1 MCPNNGLGINLTLA
15 DLNRSATNLL
25 CAGLNFFCPIG
36 HLQPMEA
43 RHRFGTLTL
52 GLAVIA
58 LIFSALSIGSVWAT
72 ADDRHVTEVYDPE
85 FGSVDITIVS
95 LTADFELKEM
105 ESVLTI
111 KDTFFFEY
119 PETFADSK
127 TYEEI
132 AESTDGDVKTTFEE
146 MDRAGSIASLMI
158 WMGLI
163 GLFLTAILSAGSL
176 GQITNSRLTTLSG
189 AFSAIITMLAPIVWY
204 VLLPSSGTYA
214 YVDDSLFG
222 FLFSSDEYT
231 VAFEPSPS
239 YGLMLSVLSGI
250 ASIAMV
256 VMIYFHNQADPVDEK
271 PPWMKSILRL
281 VSQSED
287 DVEKPPTFTERKEQ
301 AGRLLKKSFTTY
313 KSNRRMQVASVLI
326 VLALGAYPL
335 YGMISG
341 WFEEEDA
348 YQRDL
353 YYAVYGEQDYITW
366 YDSEVELTDGESL
379 TLSFTEADFPEE
391 AMNRNVIGVDLVVA
405 VNDNWEGDNEETT
418 GVGCVA
424 DPGEAAFDTASYT
437 AETPNGSAAG
447 ETQESIYEVFL
458 QADLPNFESQQYIT
472 GYTLA
477 ELEAMYDASDDMVGN
492 YEFTVT
498 GDPEAGEDTFQCE
511 RDDASVSVRVWI
523 DLITYDVDIIEVM
536 V

>member
-1 MCPNNGLGINLTLA
+1 MCPSNGLGINLTLA
-15 DLNRSATNLL
+15 DLNRSATNLHR
-25 CAGLNFFCPIG
+25 AGLNFFCLRDRWI
-36 HLQPMEA
+36 LMEA
-43 RHRFGTLTL
+43 RHKFGTMTL

-111 KDTFFFEY
+111 KDTFFFES

-132 AESTDGDVKTTFEE
+132 AESTDGDVKTTFED

-204 VLLPSSGTYA
+204 VLLPSNGTYA

-239 YGLMLSVLSGI
+239 YGLILSILSGI
-250 ASIAMV
+250 TSVAMLA
-256 VMIYFHNQADPVDEK
+256 MIYLHNQADPVDEK

-281 VSQSED
+281 VLQSED

-353 YYAVYGEQDYITW
+353 YYAVTGEQDYITW
-366 YDSEVELTDGESL
+366 YESDVELTEGESL

-391 AMNRNVIGVDLVVA
+391 ALTRNVVGVNLLIELY
-405 VNDNWEGDNEETT
+405 DNWEGDNEETS

-424 DPGEAAFDTASYT
+424 DPGEPAFDTAEFT
-437 AETPNGSAAG
+437 AESPNGSASDL
-447 ETQESIYEVFL
+447 TQDYAYAFFL
-458 QADLPNFESQQYIT
+458 LADFPDFGPQPYVT

-477 ELEAMYDASDDMVGN
+477 ELEAMYDASEDVVGN
-492 YEFTVT
+492 YQFTVT
-498 GDPEAGEDTFQCE
+498 GDPEAGEDTIQCQ
-511 RDDASVSVRVWI
+511 RDDPSVTVRVYVE
-523 DLITYDVDIIEVM
+523 LIVYDVDIIEMM